1 MADKIKCEL
10 VSWEH
15 FYALARDLA
24 FQIYDAGYVPDM
36 IIAVAR
42 GGYMPGR
49 VLCDFL
55 DIMDLNTF
63 RVEHY
68 HGAHKEPLAR
78 IKYPL
83 ATNVEGKRVLV
94 VDDVSDTGDTFVVAI
109 EHIRKHGEP
118 AEIKTATLQHKT
130 VSHFEPDFYAQ
141 IVTQWRWI
149 IYPWAVT
156 EDVSGFIN
164 AMKPNPVS
172 VNDISER
179 LLRDYGIEVPQQ
191 SLLDILKLQ
200 GHPLG

>member
-1 MADKIKCEL
+1 MSDKIKCEL

-24 FQIYDAGYVPDM
+24 FQIHDAGYIPDM

-83 ATNVEGKRVLV
+83 AANVDGKRVLV

-109 EHIRKHGEP
+109 DHIRKYGRP
-118 AEIKTATLQHKT
+118 AEIKTATLHHKT
-130 VSHFEPDFYAQ
+130 VSRFEPDFYAQ
-141 IVTQWRWI
+141 IVMQWRWI

-156 EDVSGFIN
+156 EDVGGFIN
-164 AMKPNPVS
+164 AMEPSPAS
-172 VNDISER
+172 INDISDR
-179 LLRDYGIEVPQQ
+179 LLRDYGIEVPKQ